1 LTRLFKLNS
10 IYRNKFTR
18 PDVTPLVR
26 ILKPLSDSFG
36 IHFGNKLIKDLCVQL
51 GKIVIPRYAMQIL
64 SRFHEQG
71 FIVQVYQGA
80 DGSFELGRLLLDA
93 KGPLWGGLREEVLK
107 VLAEANE
114 DLNVHQNAY
123 EMLRWFDYKL
133 EKEANYGEGQAIQL
147 LLKDDVLRSAIWAA
161 ATSRPLNPQAIG
173 YLRGLPD
180 RLQKIGAPVQI
191 PEWWKRTVEEF
202 SPAVQESK
210 GEESDG

>member
-1 LTRLFKLNS
+1 
-10 IYRNKFTR
+10 
-18 PDVTPLVR
+18 
-26 ILKPLSDSFG
+26 
-36 IHFGNKLIKDLCVQL
+36 VQL